1 MFRLIRRRL
10 WPRLGL
16 RMREAVVAMSVRAM
30 VATLRVLGSW

>member
-16 RMREAVVAMSVRAM
+16 PMREAVVAMSSRPM
-30 VATLRVLGSW
+30 VAALRVFGSW

>member
-16 RMREAVVAMSVRAM
+16 RMREAVVALSLRPM
-30 VATLRVLGSW
+30 VAVLRVFGSW